1 MADDANERHEYAL
14 ERSQREYERLTLQGE
29 ILQPM
34 TRRLFSEAGI
44 QPGMRIVDLG
54 SGAGDVCLL
63 LAEMVGPNGSVI
75 GVELDDAANRF
86 AEERARRGGFGNIE
100 FIQAKLSEFVPDSP
114 IDAVVGRMVLAYQ
127 RDPAAVLHRFVKHL
141 KIGGPVAFLEPWF
154 MPPAGPDSMM
164 KRVGTINAET
174 LRRSG
179 AHTDLGLRLH
189 TVFLNAGLPLP
200 KMRFEA
206 VLDPRPDSPL
216 PGYAAQTVAHLLPK
230 AIEYGVVQPGE
241 FDTSIVAQCLVA
253 EKNATGYPSFGP
265 PLILAWATKE

>member
-1 MADDANERHEYAL
+1 MVDDANQRHEYAL
-14 ERSQREYERLTLQGE
+14 ERSQREYERLALQGE
-29 ILQPM
+29 ILKPM

-44 QPGMRIVDLG
+44 EPGMRIVDLG

-63 LAEMVGPNGSVI
+63 LAEMVGPHGSVI
-75 GVELDDAANRF
+75 GLELDEAANRF
-86 AEERARRGGFGNIE
+86 AAERARRAGFGNIE
-100 FIQAKLSEFVPDSP
+100 FVHANLSQFVPNFP

-127 RDPAAVLHRFVKHL
+127 TDPAAVLRRFVKHL
-141 KIGGPVAFLEPWF
+141 KIGGPVVFLEPWF
-154 MPPAGPDSMM
+154 MPPAGPDSML

-200 KMRFEA
+200 KMRFEVA
-206 VLDPRPDSPL
+206 LDPRPDSPL
-216 PGYAAQTVAHLLPK
+216 PDYAARTVAHLLPK

-241 FDTSIVAQCLVA
+241 FDSSIVAQCLVA
-253 EKNATGYPSFGP
+253 EMNATGYPNFGP
-265 PLILAWATKE
+265 PLILAWSTKQ